1 MSKLK
6 SLAHKAIAPTAA
18 IVLGVTL
25 LSAPPAQGAA
35 RVSVSNQSGSLAID
49 PTYATTLTLRG
60 NGFQSISKAHG
71 GIYVMFG
78 AVRGRWQPSQ
88 GGGSGQDYF
97 TVPDTESANN
107 SGYLKYV
114 AFPGSDTARSANGGQ
129 LSDNGSW
136 GTTLKVPGAVFKT
149 YDRNGKVT
157 TIDCRQD
164 TCGVLT
170 LGAHGVAN
178 ANNETFTRVP
188 VKSLYDAQR
197 ASAGDN
203 QAARSRTGTSAPEAT
218 ANAAGQQSEVAS
230 KRGVQAPV
238 VLEVDR
244 ASARPGRVLAFSA
257 TGLIPGSQVSATFD
271 DGRVGAGPLT
281 VGSQGQVAG
290 LLRLPADLKTGTYQL
305 RLVGSGDL
313 PAVRFGVMASA
324 AEQSDWQSWAPVAFA
339 VSGGLTLIAVF
350 ALLTIRRRRSSRD
363 A

>member
-6 SLAHKAIAPTAA
+6 SLAHKAVAPTAA
-18 IVLGVTL
+18 LALGVTL
-25 LSAPPAQGAA
+25 LGAAPAQGAT

-60 NGFQSISKAHG
+60 SGFQSISKAHG

-88 GGGSGQDYF
+88 GGVSGQDYF

-129 LSDNGSW
+129 LSANGSW

-157 TIDCRQD
+157 TIDCRKD

-170 LGAHGVAN
+170 MGAHGVAN

-188 VKSLYDAQR
+188 VKSLYDVHSATT
-197 ASAGDN
+197 AGDRAVDN
-203 QAARSRTGTSAPEAT
+203 QTGTTAPEAT
-218 ANAAGQQSEVAS
+218 APAAGQQSAVAS
-230 KRGVQAPV
+230 KQGVKVPAT
-238 VLEVDR
+238 LEVDR

-290 LLRLPADLKTGTYQL
+290 MLRLPADLRTGTYRL
-305 RLVGSGDL
+305 RLVGSGEL
-313 PAVRFGVMASA
+313 PAVRFGVMATTT
-324 AEQSDWQSWAPVAFA
+324 EQPTWQRWAPVAFA
-339 VSGGLTLIAVF
+339 AAGGLALIATLT
-350 ALLTIRRRRSSRD
+350 LLTIRLRRSSR
-363 A
+363 AA